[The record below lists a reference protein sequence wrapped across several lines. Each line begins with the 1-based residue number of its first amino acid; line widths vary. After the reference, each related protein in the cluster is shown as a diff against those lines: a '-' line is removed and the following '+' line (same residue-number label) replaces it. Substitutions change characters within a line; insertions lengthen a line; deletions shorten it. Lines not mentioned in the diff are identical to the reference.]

1 MKKSISQLVFVIF
14 LIEFLFPNYS
24 SAQGILITKSGDTIR
39 CSRIEEGKSLSYK
52 YWTAESEKPQKIK
65 LSEIGNRFFMPEYKL
80 TTNETDEFTGDFKR
94 FSKYISIGGTIP
106 DKMGYSGNLV
116 VWMGKIVSSSDESY
130 AIYLRTPMELGC
142 SGADKNFVMIK
153 FNDNEVITLEN
164 DIAEIDCGKNAVSTY
179 LLSATAL
186 NKFRNDEIKSVRF
199 QQSEF
204 YADFYVMFPDCLIKT
219 MQIID
224 D

>member
-14 LIEFLFPNYS
+14 LIGLLIPNFS

-39 CSRIEEGKSLSYK
+39 CSRIEEGNSLSYK
-52 YWTAESEKPQKIK
+52 YWTEESEKPQKIK
-65 LSEIGNRFFMPEYKL
+65 LSEIGNRFFIPEYKL

-94 FSKYISIGGTIP
+94 FSKYISIGGTKP
-106 DKMGYSGNLV
+106 NKNNYSSNLV
-116 VWMGKIVSSSDESY
+116 VWMGKVVSSTDKSY
-130 AIYLRTPMELGC
+130 VINLRTPEELGC
-142 SGADKNFVMIK
+142 SGSDKNYVMIK

-179 LLSATAL
+179 LLSDTVL
-186 NKFRNDEIKSVRF
+186 NKFRIDEIKSVRF

-204 YADFYVMFPDCLIKT
+204 YSDFYVMFPDCLIKT

-224 D
+224 E